1 MLKLVKK
8 QFSIRKLTVLIISI
22 PLIIAFPGIALAEP
36 PLRRASI
43 YELINQVF
51 INQNQAKE
59 KARLIPGDFLET
71 EANSRAD
78 LLFNEGTLV
87 RAPANTDFHFRAGT
101 RHFELTDGTALF
113 ILQPGGNERTLKTP
127 NAQIKAEGGT
137 VFWTTY
143 NADTNQTRVGVFASP
158 NSSVKVSRIEKYTAP
173 AHTKPPVELEAGQA
187 IDIVRRDADPIQT
200 FSLTTFYQTSGIAD
214 GLRPGDNLDSYSSQV
229 RAILETAQENTS
241 SALQKQQQL
250 LQESRQANPS
260 IQQNLSTEETGN
272 AMGTELGEIE
282 MIEMPQ

>member
-1 MLKLVKK
+1 M
-8 QFSIRKLTVLIISI
+8 ITALIISI
-22 PLIIAFPGIALAEP
+22 PLIIAFRGIALAEP

-43 YELINQVF
+43 HELINQVF

-87 RAPANTDFHFRAGT
+87 RAPANTDFRFRAGT

-113 ILQPGGNERTLKTP
+113 ILQPGGNKRTLKTP
-127 NAQIKAEGGT
+127 NAEITAEGGT

-143 NADTNQTRVGVFASP
+143 NSDTNQTRVGIFASP
-158 NSSVKVSRIEKYTAP
+158 NKPVKVSRIERYIAP

-187 IDIVRRDADPIQT
+187 IDIVRRNADPIQT
-200 FSLTTFYQTSGIAD
+200 FSLATFYQTSGIAD
-214 GLRPGDNLDSYSSQV
+214 GLRPGDDLDSYSSQV
-229 RAILETAQENTS
+229 RAILETAQENAS
-241 SALQKQQQL
+241 SALQEQQRL

>member
-1 MLKLVKK
+1 MLKLVKE

-22 PLIIAFPGIALAEP
+22 PLIIAFRGIALAEP

-43 YELINQVF
+43 HELINQVF

-143 NADTNQTRVGVFASP
+143 NSETNQTRVGVFASP
-158 NSSVKVSRIEKYTAP
+158 NKPVKVSRIEKYTAP

-187 IDIVRRDADPIQT
+187 IDIVERDVDPLQT

-214 GLRPGDNLDSYSSQV
+214 GLRLGDNLDSYSSQV
-229 RAILETAQENTS
+229 RAILKTAQENAS
-241 SALQKQQQL
+241 AALQEQQQR
-250 LQESRQANPS
+250 LQESKPV
-260 IQQNLSTEETGN
+260 QQNLSTQETGN

-282 MIEMPQ
+282 MIEMP